1 MQGGSTSET
10 LPFRRRAGGRCGSR
24 WRAASQRF
32 LCVVLHPT
40 NMGFG
45 FRASDFG
52 GSGTARVTVYSLS
65 SSGLGIE
72 VFRAFEALGC
82 KLQDFEFRVQGFRVE
97 DVGFRIRGFRP
108 ICLCTTM
115 FPGSSSRLSFVD
127 LVHEAN

>member
-1 MQGGSTSET
+1 
-10 LPFRRRAGGRCGSR
+10 
-24 WRAASQRF
+24 
-32 LCVVLHPT
+32 
-40 NMGFG
+40 MGFG

-52 GSGTARVTVYSLS
+52 GSGTAGVTVYSLS

-72 VFRAFEALGC
+72 VFRAFEVLGC

-115 FPGSSSRLSFVD
+115 FPGSSSRHSFVD
-127 LVHEAN
+127 LVHEAI